1 MKGLRRGL
9 RKRIEHR
16 RRRLGR
22 HGWKEMIGEILP
34 EPCINP
40 LIKRMKELCVMN
52 TEVHEDFIL
61 KVSIYVQVVMLIHT
75 YEGLVLRVLC
85 DNVPDGR
92 GKEVPVYMHSNSI

>member
-1 MKGLRRGL
+1 MRGWLRN
-9 RKRIEHR
+9 RIEHR
-16 RRRLGR
+16 RRMLGR

-34 EPCINP
+34 EPSINP

-61 KVSIYVQVVMLIHT
+61 KVSIYVQVVMLVDT

-85 DNVPDGR
+85 DNVPDGIY
-92 GKEVPVYMHSNSI
+92 KEVPVYMNPNSI